1 MEDERKGI
9 RLGVNGYSLRIIP
22 NRDLTCHTGMVSYS
36 ITIKQQ
42 RKVNVMKFEIGME
55 VLIDGVWAVVE
66 EVFDNGQNAIV
77 VDADG
82 QDFEVG
88 LDNVD
93 FLRP

>member
-1 MEDERKGI
+1 
-9 RLGVNGYSLRIIP
+9 
-22 NRDLTCHTGMVSYS
+22 MVSYS
-36 ITIKQQ
+36 ITSKQQ
-42 RKVNVMKFEIGME
+42 QKVNVMKFEIGME

>member
-1 MEDERKGI
+1 
-9 RLGVNGYSLRIIP
+9 
-22 NRDLTCHTGMVSYS
+22 
-36 ITIKQQ
+36 
-42 RKVNVMKFEIGME
+42 MKFEIGME

-93 FLRP
+93 FPR

>member
-1 MEDERKGI
+1 
-9 RLGVNGYSLRIIP
+9 
-22 NRDLTCHTGMVSYS
+22 MVSYS

-42 RKVNVMKFEIGME
+42 QKVNVMKFEIGME
-55 VLIDGVWAVVE
+55 VVIDGVWAVVE

-77 VDADG
+77 VDEDG

-93 FLRP
+93 FLRQ

>member
-1 MEDERKGI
+1 LVG
-9 RLGVNGYSLRIIP
+9 

-55 VLIDGVWAVVE
+55 VLINGVTWAVVE

-77 VDADG
+77 IDEDG

-93 FLRP
+93 WPSCIMP

>member
-1 MEDERKGI
+1 
-9 RLGVNGYSLRIIP
+9 
-22 NRDLTCHTGMVSYS
+22 MVSYS

-42 RKVNVMKFEIGME
+42 QKVNVMKFEIGME
-55 VLIDGVWAVVE
+55 VVIDGVWAVVE

-77 VDADG
+77 VDEDG

-93 FLRP
+93 FLR